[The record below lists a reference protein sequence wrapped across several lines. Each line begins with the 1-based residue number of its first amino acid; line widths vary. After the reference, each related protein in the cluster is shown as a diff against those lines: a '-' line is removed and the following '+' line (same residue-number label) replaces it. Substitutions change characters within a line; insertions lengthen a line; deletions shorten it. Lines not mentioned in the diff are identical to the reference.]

1 MSDTPE
7 TDKLAQENHIAHP
20 TVWAFCRKFER
31 ERNEAKKELAVW
43 KHEAEI
49 VRAELKKADD
59 AFESNIS
66 TYIDLRE
73 QRDRLAEAL
82 QKVLKSWDDATWLD
96 ENEFESFR
104 AALKSLNQPKKYDA
118 KDHASFYP

>member
-1 MSDTPE
+1 MTDTPE
-7 TDKLAQENHIAHP
+7 TDELSKGEHIAHP
-20 TVWAFCRKFER
+20 TVWSFCRKFER
-31 ERNEAKKELAVW
+31 ERDVAKKELAVW

-59 AFESNIS
+59 TFESNIS

-82 QKVLKSWDDATWLD
+82 QKVVTSWDDATWLD
-96 ENEFESFR
+96 NNEFESFR
-104 AALKSLNQPKKYDA
+104 EALQSLTSNNP
-118 KDHASFYP
+118 